1 MTDFFLYIIISYV
14 ILSNITTFFL
24 ENICIGKIYSMA
36 MMFMQKNNVILF
48 VSLILLSILYI
59 FSNRQKFERIV
70 YFNDSS
76 NVSENSIRDYHR
88 YECNTIKRYSV
99 HK

>member
-1 MTDFFLYIIISYV
+1 
-14 ILSNITTFFL
+14 
-24 ENICIGKIYSMA
+24 
-36 MMFMQKNNVILF
+36 MFKQKNNVILF
-48 VSLILLSILYI
+48 VSFLLNLLILYT
-59 FSNRQKFERIV
+59 FSNRQNV
-70 YFNDSS
+70 SP